1 MQSLSRT
8 SFCLLRHPE
17 VVALVMTLGSS
28 ALLAQEPAPSPVAE
42 LPTVVVQG
50 KAESLTGEAPS
61 ASKGQTSREELMQR
75 PLLRRGELL
84 EAIPGVIITQHAGDG
99 KANQYFVR
107 GSNLDHGTDFAMFVD
122 GMPVNFRNHAHG
134 QGYADLNFVIPELV
148 EQLDYWKGNY
158 FAGFGDLS
166 STGAAR
172 FRLVDRLDEGMA
184 MFTWGEYDF
193 YRGLLADS
201 VEAGPGT
208 LTFAL
213 EYNYYNGPWE
223 LPQGSE
229 RMNGFLKYHWSDG
242 TDRFDVTLLGYKADW
257 TSTDQIPR
265 RAFESGQVGRFG
277 FIDPTNGGD
286 SQRYSLSAAWERV
299 DGDVTTRADVY
310 AGYYDLDLFSNF
322 TYFLNDPVRGDQFE
336 QKDGRWFAGAN
347 AGRDWRFEAGG
358 QTQRLTVGFQTYHE
372 WIDGVG
378 LYLTQ
383 QRRRFQTI
391 REDDIYQGT
400 YSLFTELEWKFNDW
414 LRVTPGLRGDLFH
427 TDVTSDL
434 PVNSGR
440 SVDGIVNPKLG
451 VVLGPWADTEFYLNG
466 GMGFHSNDARG
477 MTISR
482 DPVTGERVAGVDP
495 LVRTYGAEF
504 GVRNE
509 SIRNVVNTFS
519 LWYLKSD
526 SELIY
531 VGDAGTS
538 EAGPASQKYGVELA
552 SYWRPT
558 DWVLFDFEGTA
569 TYAELLDTEDGRYI
583 PGSVPYTLNAGLSIG
598 KKEGLFAS
606 IRGRFFGPRPLI
618 EDNSVES
625 SENFQ
630 VNARVGY
637 RRKNWEV
644 AVDCLNVFDRRD
656 NDIEYLYESRLLGE
670 VGGREDVH
678 QHPIEP
684 RMFRLSM
691 TYRW

>member
-1 MQSLSRT
+1 MMNFSRFISLN
-8 SFCLLRHPE
+8 FLRMGS
-17 VVALVMTLGSS
+17 VAWVMTLGSS
-28 ALLAQEPAPSPVAE
+28 VVWAQEAVPIAE
-42 LPTVVVQG
+42 LPMVVVEG
-50 KAESLTGEAPS
+50 KAESMIGFAPS
-61 ASKGQTSREELMQR
+61 ASKGQTSREELLER
-75 PLLRRGELL
+75 PFLRRGELL

-107 GSNLDHGTDFAMFVD
+107 GANLDHGTDFAIFVD

-172 FRLVDRLDEGMA
+172 FRLVDKLEQGIA
-184 MFTWGEYDF
+184 TFTWGEYDF

-201 VEAGPGT
+201 VAAGPGT

-213 EYNYYNGPWE
+213 EYNTYNGPWD
-223 LPQGSE
+223 LAQNSE
-229 RMNGFLKYHWSDG
+229 RWNGFLKYHWSDSI
-242 TDRFDVTLLGYKADW
+242 DRFDVTLMGYKADW

-265 RAFESGQVGRFG
+265 RAFESGRVARFA

-299 DGDVTTRADVY
+299 DGDVTTRADIY

-336 QKDGRWFAGAN
+336 QKDGRWFTGAN
-347 AGRDWRFEAGG
+347 VGRDWQFESGG
-358 QTQRLTVGFQTYHE
+358 QSQRLSVGFQTYHE

-383 QRRRFQTI
+383 QRRRFLTV

-400 YSLFTELEWKFNDW
+400 YSLFSELEWKFNDW
-414 LRVTPGLRGDLFH
+414 LRVTPGVRGDLFH
-427 TDVTSDL
+427 SDVSSDWAA
-434 PVNSGR
+434 NSGR
-440 SVDGIVNPKLG
+440 SVDAIVNPKLG
-451 VVLGPWADTEFYLNG
+451 IVVGPWADTEFYLNG
-466 GMGFHSNDARG
+466 GIGFHSNDARG

-482 DPVTGERVAGVDP
+482 DPATGERVDSVDP

-509 SIRNVVNTFS
+509 SIRNVVNTVS

-531 VGDAGTS
+531 VGDEGTS
-538 EAGPASQKYGVELA
+538 EAGPASQKYGIEVA

-558 DWVLFDFEGTA
+558 DWVLLDLEATA
-569 TYAELLDTEDGRYI
+569 TYAELLDTPEGRFI
-583 PGSVPYTLNAGLSIG
+583 PGAVPYTFNGGLTVG

-606 IRGRFFGPRPLI
+606 VRGRFFGPRPLI

-625 SENFQ
+625 NESFQ

-644 AVDCLNVFDRRD
+644 AVDCLNLFDRKD
-656 NDIEYLYESRLLGE
+656 NDIEYFYASRLGGE
-670 VGGREDVH
+670 IAGREDVH

-684 RMFRLSM
+684 RMFRVSM